1 MPRVAPEVSLTERER
16 ERLERIINAPSSEQ
30 RKVFRA
36 RILLLAAEGL
46 QNQEIAERLDTSRQ
60 TVGVWRAR
68 AAEQGIE
75 DLGDEPR
82 SGRNR
87 TYDAVRE
94 AKIIAKTL
102 EKPPGRTHWSAERLA
117 EHVQASPAT
126 ILRIWRRN
134 GLQPHRT
141 ETFKYS
147 TDPLL
152 EDKITDIVG
161 LYLHPPQGALVLCVD
176 EKSQIQALDR
186 TQPMLPMRPGDPER
200 RTHDYKRHGT
210 TTLFAALNLATAE
223 VVGTCMKRHRHQEF
237 LRFLRLIDS
246 TYPEGEIHLVLDNY
260 GTHTHSNVE
269 AWFEDHPRF
278 HRHFTPTSA
287 SWMNQVETWFGIL
300 TSQAVRRAA
309 FQSVDAL
316 VKAIHRFIRAWNDGG
331 QPFVWV
337 KTAEQ
342 ILAKA
347 IRQDNSD
354 AGH

>member
-1 MPRVAPEVSLTERER
+1 MPRVASEISLTGQQRA
-16 ERLERIINAPSSEQ
+16 RLQGVIDAPSSQQ
-30 RKVFRA
+30 RQVFRA
-36 RILLLAAEGL
+36 HIILLAEQGL
-46 QNQEIAERLDTSRQ
+46 QNQQIAERLETSRQ
-60 TVGVWRAR
+60 TVGMWRAR
-68 AAEQGIE
+68 AAKQGIE

-82 SGRNR
+82 SGRAR

-94 AKIIAKTL
+94 AKIIAATL
-102 EKPPGRTHWSAERLA
+102 ERPPSRTHWSAQRLA
-117 EHVQASPAT
+117 KQVDASPST

-147 TDPLL
+147 ADPLL
-152 EDKITDIVG
+152 QDKVTDIVG

-186 TQPMLPMRPGDPER
+186 TQPMLPMRRGDPER
-200 RTHDYKRHGT
+200 CTHDYRRHGT

-223 VVGTCMKRHRHQEF
+223 ILGTCMQRHRHQEF
-237 LRFLRLIDS
+237 LRFLRLIDR

-260 GTHTHSNVE
+260 GTHTQPKVE
-269 AWFEDHPRF
+269 AWFEQHPRF
-278 HRHFTPTSA
+278 TRHFTPTSA

-300 TSQAVRRAA
+300 TSQAVRRGS
-309 FQSVDAL
+309 FSSVDVL
-316 VKAIHRFIRAWNDGG
+316 IKAIHRFIRAWNDGSE
-331 QPFVWV
+331 PFLWL
-337 KTAEQ
+337 KSADQ

-354 AGH
+354 ASH

>member
-1 MPRVAPEVSLTERER
+1 MPRVAPEISLTEQER
-16 ERLERIINAPSSEQ
+16 ARLERIVSAPSSEQ
-30 RKVFRA
+30 RQVFRA
-36 RILLLAAEGL
+36 RIILLAEQGL
-46 QNQEIAERLDTSRQ
+46 QNQQIAEQLDTSRQ
-60 TVGVWRAR
+60 TVGMWRAR
-68 AAEQGIE
+68 AAERGIE
-75 DLGDEPR
+75 ELGDEAR
-82 SGRNR
+82 SGRTR
-87 TYDAVRE
+87 TYDAVEE

-117 EHVQASPAT
+117 EHVEASPAT

-152 EDKITDIVG
+152 EEKVTDIVG

-200 RTHDYKRHGT
+200 HTHDYKRHGT
-210 TTLFAALNLATAE
+210 TTLFAALNLVTAE
-223 VVGTCMKRHRHQEF
+223 IVGTCMERHRHQEF
-237 LRFLRLIDS
+237 LRFLRLLDRN
-246 TYPEGEIHLVLDNY
+246 YPEGEIHLVLDNY
-260 GTHTHSNVE
+260 GTHTQPKVE
-269 AWFEDHPRF
+269 AWFDNHPRF
-278 HRHFTPTSA
+278 TRHFTPTSA

-300 TSQAVRRAA
+300 TSQAVRRGT
-309 FQSVDAL
+309 FRSVDAL
-316 VKAIHRFIRAWNDGG
+316 IKAIHRFIRAWNDGCE
-331 QPFVWV
+331 PFVWV

-354 AGH
+354 ASH